1 MTTALDTV
9 RESELTVLPPKQR
22 ASSTAIAMLQEHHE
36 LMQMAYDLA
45 YKMVQTQFVPTRF
58 RGKDKAE
65 DATAAILYGMELGL
79 NPIQSLQRV
88 IPIHGQP
95 SLEARTMVALLQ
107 AKGYKVKTR
116 AQSDT
121 SVTVW
126 GKDLDGEEYET
137 TWTIERATKAGY
149 VPRPSSP
156 DSLCRP
162 DVDDD
167 WVCVTKRWDGKE
179 KKSVV
184 GNMKYITDPQA
195 MLKAKA
201 QSEVC
206 REIAPEVLLGIGYT
220 REDFESE
227 YWGEDT
233 APRTVQSTRGD
244 AITVD
249 DIVAA
254 EESAPTS
261 SGLGSKIR
269 PPREPQRAAADPEP
283 QPEPEP
289 VTEEKP
295 ARAKRASR
303 AKSKTTPAA
312 DADAGEAGPG
322 QDGENDQSQD
332 AEPSSGANTPSDSG
346 DQEPAAA
353 PDAEPAPAP
362 EQKPKTAMRKA
373 VENRLFTLFNGVP
386 AQIGDGVKVTR
397 EERLAVYRQVIG
409 RDDINSTDDL
419 ENHEVAAV
427 CDQLFTW
434 GQENKLADEFNEIRN
449 AIAIAIAQAS
459 GGQ

>member
-22 ASSTAIAMLQEHHE
+22 ASSTAIAMLQEHNE
-36 LMQMAYDLA
+36 LMEMAYGLA
-45 YKMVQTQFVPTRF
+45 SKMVQTQFVPTRF

-121 SVTVW
+121 AVTVW

-137 TWTIERATKAGY
+137 TWTIERAMKAGY

-156 DSLCRP
+156 DSQCRP

-167 WVCVTKRWDGKE
+167 WVTVTKTWDGKT

-201 QSEVC
+201 QAEVC
-206 REIAPEVLLGIGYT
+206 REIAPEVLLGIGYS
-220 REDFESE
+220 REDLESE
-227 YWGEDT
+227 RWDDDDFG
-233 APRTVQSTRGD
+233 PRTVQSTRGD
-244 AITVD
+244 AINIGT
-249 DIVAA
+249 ILAA

-261 SGLGSKIR
+261 SGLGSKIQ
-269 PPREPQRAAADPEP
+269 PPKEPQRAEAE
-283 QPEPEP
+283 PEPEP
-289 VTEEKP
+289 AAEDKP
-295 ARAKRASR
+295 ARKRASR

-322 QDGENDQSQD
+322 QDGENDQGQG
-332 AEPSSGANTPSDSG
+332 AEPSSGANTPSDPG
-346 DQEPAAA
+346 DQEPAA
-353 PDAEPAPAP
+353 PAT
-362 EQKPKTAMRKA
+362 ESKPKTAMRKA

-449 AIAIAIAQAS
+449 AIAIAQAA